1 MRITIIHTPAD
12 SEQAGLLDHLREIL
26 DGGSVEVRAMLCGDG
41 YAPRRH
47 GAEIIE
53 ESEFSA
59 ALSAHFGE
67 WSPDAIVMSDRLN
80 GSKYVARRIACE
92 SGVGVLAL
100 KETVFP
106 DRAYFAPDLTLLGR
120 NRPHRAW
127 KLLEEFERFRLEQF
141 LVDDRSSSD
150 DGEQYGYL
158 ADMEPVLLIVDHSSE
173 YDAFP
178 ENWHVD
184 VVKAVTAAG
193 GRVLTCER
201 ERDICTPESC
211 EQKMILHGGPSPEG
225 VPCEEVCMDRAIRA
239 CRCMITN
246 GSLLGLKA
254 LHVHKRVFIVGEC
267 VYSGMGFTHD
277 IPLGGNFTLSVRE
290 ALETA
295 DLDGPPEGH
304 ERFLYDFIF
313 RDLLT
318 LEGEGRRFA
327 AGEEGRVIDALFRAL
342 PIERG
347 ARVLAGG

>member
-12 SEQAGLLDHLREIL
+12 SEQAGLLNHLREIL
-26 DGGSVEVRAMLCGDG
+26 ERGSVEVRAMLCGDG

-80 GSKYVARRIACE
+80 GSKHLARGLARTC
-92 SGVGVLAL
+92 GVGVLTL

-106 DRAYFAPDLTLLGR
+106 DRAYFAPDPAT
-120 NRPHRAW
+120 NRRERKW
-127 KLLEEFERFRLEQF
+127 KPLEEFERFRLNQF
-141 LVDDRSSSD
+141 LD
-150 DGEQYGYL
+150 DGSRLNDNDELYEYL
-158 ADMEPVLLIVDHSSE
+158 AEIKPILLIVDHSSE

-178 ENWHVD
+178 ENWHMD

-211 EQKMILHGGPSPEG
+211 EQKMILHGDPSPEG
-225 VPCEEVCMDRAIRA
+225 VPCEEVCMGRAIRA

-254 LHVHKRVFIVGEC
+254 LYVRKRVFVVGEC

-277 IPLGGNFTLSVRE
+277 IPFGGNFTLSVRE